1 MNPNLAGHGIYAIIE
16 DTTSPQPPRDPI
28 FPIKFAKQ
36 AMGKIE
42 THNHETGEITA
53 TLHTPDNQQ
62 LHVTAAIDPNHPPQA
77 GGQLPTLAIGDTNKN
92 AICAYY
98 LGAPVTT
105 KGDPSQHNIL
115 PEQPITTTT
124 SWFPT
129 HPHEIYEAG
138 FSATDEEGTNL
149 AFAITDSIAE
159 NVQEHLESGE
169 YRYYVSRL
177 FCTSWCNKYD
187 AAVIA
192 AAEKFHT
199 AHSRS
204 GIHDFM
210 RRLDALSLDEF
221 TYYPGDKEPSTE
233 NLEHRLDY
241 TPVWETA
248 SDEERQI
255 AGGSKRVWEMNEL
268 SNRIRETLLSLDR
281 VEAAIADIRQS
292 LTAYRDTVE
301 ATPEYSYEQ
310 ARDILW
316 YQLRG
321 LIIRGAFKK
330 SPYFLYPELNE
341 RPWDYPN
348 TQEN

>member
-1 MNPNLAGHGIYAIIE
+1 MSLAGHGIYAIIE

-62 LHVTAAIDPNHPPQA
+62 LHVTATIAPNHPPQA

-105 KGDPSQHNIL
+105 KGDPSQHNVL

-138 FSATDEEGTNL
+138 FSATDEDGTNL

-169 YRYYVSRL
+169 YRYCVSRL

-248 SDEERQI
+248 SDEERQV
-255 AGGSKRVWEMNEL
+255 AGDSKRVWEMNEL

-281 VEAAIADIRQS
+281 VEAAIAGIRQS

-301 ATPEYSYEQ
+301 ATPEYSYER

-321 LIIRGAFKK
+321 LIVRGAFKK
-330 SPYFLYPELNE
+330 SPYFLYPELND
-341 RPWDYPN
+341 RTWDYPN
-348 TQEN
+348 AQED

>member
-1 MNPNLAGHGIYAIIE
+1 MSLAGHGIYAIIE
-16 DTTSPQPPRDPI
+16 DTATPQPPRNLI

-42 THNHETGEITA
+42 THNSETGEITA

-62 LHVTAAIDPNHPPQA
+62 LHVTATLDPHHPPQA
-77 GGQLPTLAIGDTNKN
+77 GGQLPVLAIAGTNKT

-105 KGDPSQHNIL
+105 KNDPSQHNVL
-115 PEQPITTTT
+115 PEQPITTTAG
-124 SWFPT
+124 WFPT

-138 FSATDEEGTNL
+138 FSATDEDGTNL

-159 NVQEHLESGE
+159 SVQEHLESGK
-169 YRYYVSRL
+169 YRYCVSRL
-177 FCTSWCNKYD
+177 FRTSWCNKYD
-187 AAVIA
+187 PAVIA
-192 AAEKFHT
+192 AAEDFHT
-199 AHSRS
+199 VHSRS

-210 RRLDALSLDEF
+210 RRLDVLSLDEF

>member
-16 DTTSPQPPRDPI
+16 DTTSPQPPHDPI

-42 THNHETGEITA
+42 THNQETGELTA

-62 LHVTAAIDPNHPPQA
+62 LHVTATLDPHHPPQA
-77 GGQLPTLAIGDTNKN
+77 GGQLPVLAIAGTNKT

-105 KGDPSQHNIL
+105 KNDPSQHNVL
-115 PEQPITTTT
+115 PEQPITTTAG
-124 SWFPT
+124 WFPT

-138 FSATDEEGTNL
+138 FSATDEDGTNL

-159 NVQEHLESGE
+159 SVQEHLESGK
-169 YRYYVSRL
+169 YRYCVSRL
-177 FCTSWCNKYD
+177 FRTSWCNKYD
-187 AAVIA
+187 PAVIA
-192 AAEKFHT
+192 AAEDFHT
-199 AHSRS
+199 VHSKS

-210 RRLDALSLDEF
+210 RRLDVLSLDEF

-233 NLEHRLDY
+233 NLEHRLDC

-248 SDEERQI
+248 SDEERQV
-255 AGGSKRVWEMNEL
+255 AGGSKRAWEMNEL

-321 LIIRGAFKK
+321 LIVRGAFKEY
-330 SPYFLYPELNE
+330 PDFLYPELND
-341 RPWDYPN
+341 RPWGYPT
-348 TQEN
+348 TQED